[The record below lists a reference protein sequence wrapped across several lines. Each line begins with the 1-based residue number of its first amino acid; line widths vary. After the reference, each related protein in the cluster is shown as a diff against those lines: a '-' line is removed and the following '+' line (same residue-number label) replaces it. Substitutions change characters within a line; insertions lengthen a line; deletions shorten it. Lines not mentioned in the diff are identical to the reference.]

1 MTSIGKIVKTQG
13 NKGELRVLPFLDFFE
28 HLEKLDFVYIQDKKF
43 EVQGIRA
50 HNKFIALKLKGC
62 DSIDS
67 GKEFIGRSV
76 EVPEDSIKKLSKD
89 QFYWHDILGL
99 SVFDEEG
106 NSYGQ
111 IKEVF
116 PTGSNDVFV
125 LKEKEKEILIPA
137 TKDVIK
143 EINLKEKKV
152 IIHLIDGLIE

>member
-1 MTSIGKIVKTQG
+1 MTSIGKVVKTQG
-13 NKGELRVLPFLDFFE
+13 NKGELRVLPYLDFFD
-28 HLEKLDFVYIQDKKF
+28 HLKKLDFVYIQNKKL
-43 EVQGIRA
+43 EVQGIRP
-50 HNKFIALKLKGC
+50 HNQFIVLKLKGC

-67 GKEFIGRSV
+67 GKEFVGCSV
-76 EVPEDSIKKLSKD
+76 EVPKSRIKELSKD

-111 IKEVF
+111 IEDIF

-125 LKEKEKEILIPA
+125 VKEKEKEILIPA
-137 TKDVIK
+137 IKDVIK